1 VICLIDTSILCE
13 FLEVPNRCGG
23 AAEIAAEMRRKVERR
38 ETLLLPMSSILETGN
53 HIGQCGDGRQ
63 RRAAAERFVELVGQ
77 AIRGATP
84 FTPTPFFEPEQLLTW
99 LQKFPDWVG
108 HGSGFADLTIVQ
120 EFLHQRAL
128 NPQRRVYIWSLDRH
142 LSSFD
147 FTPDP

>member
-13 FLEVPNRCGG
+13 FLEVPNHCARAG
-23 AAEIAAEMRRKVERR
+23 EIAAELRLKIEHG

-53 HIGQCGDGRQ
+53 HIGQNGDGRQ
-63 RRAAAERFVELVGQ
+63 RRAAAERFVELVEQ

-99 LQKFPDWVG
+99 LREFPDWVG
-108 HGSGFADLTIVQ
+108 HGSGFADLTIAQ
-120 EFLHQRAL
+120 EFHRQRAL
-128 NPQRRVYIWSLDRH
+128 NPLRRVYIWSLDRH

-147 FTPDP
+147 FTPAR